1 MAKSK
6 ETGID
11 KQTALWMYQTMTTT
25 RMFEAECRRQ
35 ADLYWARSCP
45 NRYLRTSK
53 RRRPNIRNPQKPP
66 PLHCERRE
74 FKRNDGRIIR

>member
-35 ADLYWARSCP
+35 ADQGK
-45 NRYLRTSK
+45 LRGMHSSIGQEAVPTGICAHLKLSLIHISEPT
-53 RRRPNIRNPQKPP
+53 RPY
-66 PLHCERRE
+66 
-74 FKRNDGRIIR
+74 